1 MSSRHRRQTRR
12 GAKRRQLGLGLVEIL
27 VALAIS
33 LFLLGGLFTIFFTTR
48 QTFAAQNGLSALQD
62 NQRFAMTAV
71 ANVVQ
76 SAGYFPDPLTNT
88 AGTALPLDATYATA
102 GQSIF
107 GTAGVAAS
115 APDTISV
122 RFRAAANDPNVMNCL
137 GDTAGAS
144 ATTFDNKFSIA
155 GNTLQCNDTA
165 LVDNVS
171 NLKVLYGIDT
181 TGDGSVT
188 RYVAAGGVTDWTAIK
203 TVRVTFTF
211 VNPLAGQPGQP
222 GTIATTRVIN
232 LSGQGQ
238 S

>member
-1 MSSRHRRQTRR
+1 MSSRNRRARC

-48 QTFAAQNGLSALQD
+48 QTFAAQNGLTALQD
-62 NQRFAMTAV
+62 NQRFAMTVV

-76 SAGYFPDPLTNT
+76 AAGYFLDPLNST
-88 AGTALPLDATYATA
+88 AGTALPSDATYATA

-107 GTAGVAAS
+107 GTAGLSAS
-115 APDTISV
+115 APDTVSV

-144 ATTFDNKFSIA
+144 ATTFDNRFSIGSSA
-155 GNTLQCNDTA
+155 LLCNGTT
-165 LVDNVS
+165 LVDGVG
-171 NLKVLYGIDT
+171 NLKVLYGLDT

-188 RYVAAGGVTDWTAIK
+188 RYVSAGGVTDWTAIK

-222 GTIATTRVIN
+222 GTIAATRVIN